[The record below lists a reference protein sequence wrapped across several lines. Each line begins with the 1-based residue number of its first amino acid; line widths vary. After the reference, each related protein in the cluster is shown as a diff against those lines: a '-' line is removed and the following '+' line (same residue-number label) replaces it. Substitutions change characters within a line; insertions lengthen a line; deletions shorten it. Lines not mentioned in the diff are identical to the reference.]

1 MNPPAPSLMH
11 TAPLP
16 AANQTGLTQPMDW
29 LIDDVIA
36 QLPFMPNN
44 QHGITNTLNV
54 DSNVDHPRAQSTVKL
69 TDLGIVQPQSEGE
82 LTDILDSFLRTF
94 EQHVGV
100 SDSVVRDGM
109 VPNVTDGSQTC
120 GHTYTSNSHPTSMNT
135 TTQGENA
142 SLSKNRPQ
150 VSFVRKPQK
159 PSGYWQVSD
168 VTMEKS
174 LALQGEA
181 KPENGR
187 MTRSQSR
194 KRKLEIIEEL
204 PRRNELS
211 TKPKRERKKERL
223 EKPKVEAS
231 LPMEKKRQTRKLHG
245 EQKGTSSTVDSSCSV
260 ASALRRVINTASARN
275 VKCTTKTTF
284 QKTLQKNFDGSKS
297 SELHDRKV
305 TSLVKKKQ
313 VGQSKRDTTKT
324 LLEGRTLKVQCS
336 TGTSQPKQPVTKNK
350 ATGSRP
356 ALSAFEIMKKIL
368 ENQQNRE
375 EEQKG
380 KDHRMRT
387 VMKPKGK
394 GRLKNTQVHGAE
406 EQMTNNTEMDGTI
419 MVEEHNNSR
428 INQKDEE
435 TKGRMEEVANQMT
448 ICLQQTLPSAKGK
461 CPQQFSYLSII
472 EIFVD
477 LADIGCV
484 IGHAHFPYF
493 TLPLYLC
500 SAHLKLICLI

>member
-44 QHGITNTLNV
+44 QNGVPNTVNV

-69 TDLGIVQPQSEGE
+69 TDLGLVQPQSEGE

-94 EQHVGV
+94 EQHVSV
-100 SDSVVRDGM
+100 SDSDVRDGM

-120 GHTYTSNSHPTSMNT
+120 GHTNTSASHATSMNT
-135 TTQGENA
+135 TTQGANA
-142 SLSKNRPQ
+142 SLSKNRPR
-150 VSFVRKPQK
+150 VSFVHKPQK

-174 LALQGEA
+174 LAQQGEE

-194 KRKLEIIEEL
+194 KRKLEIFEEL
-204 PRRNELS
+204 P
-211 TKPKRERKKERL
+211 
-223 EKPKVEAS
+223 S
-231 LPMEKKRQTRKLHG
+231 LPREKKRQNRKLHG
-245 EQKGTSSTVDSSCSV
+245 EQKGSSSAVDSSCSV

-284 QKTLQKNFDGSKS
+284 QKTLQKTLDGSKS

-313 VGQSKRDTTKT
+313 VGHAKRDATKT

-336 TGTSQPKQPVTKNK
+336 TGTSQPKLPVTKNK
-350 ATGSRP
+350 TTGSRP
-356 ALSAFEIMKKIL
+356 ALSAFELMKKIL
-368 ENQQNRE
+368 ENQQIRE

-380 KDHRMRT
+380 EDHRMRT
-387 VMKPKGK
+387 VMKTKGE
-394 GRLKNTQVHGAE
+394 GRLKNTQGHGAE
-406 EQMTNNTEMDGTI
+406 VQMTNNTEMDGRI

-435 TKGRMEEVANQMT
+435 TKGRIEEVGNQMAM
-448 ICLQQTLPSAKGK
+448 CLQQTLPKGK
-461 CPQQFSYLSII
+461 SSQQ
-472 EIFVD
+472 FVD
-477 LADIGCV
+477 LRDFCYDLSDIGCV
-484 IGHAHFPYF
+484 FYIYITFV
-493 TLPLYLC
+493 
-500 SAHLKLICLI
+500 SI

>member
-11 TAPLP
+11 SAPLL

-36 QLPFMPNN
+36 QLPFMPDN
-44 QHGITNTLNV
+44 QNGIPNTVNV
-54 DSNVDHPRAQSTVKL
+54 DSCVDHPRAQSTVKL
-69 TDLGIVQPQSEGE
+69 TDLGLVQPQSEGE

-94 EQHVGV
+94 EQHVSV
-100 SDSVVRDGM
+100 SDSDVRDGM

-120 GHTYTSNSHPTSMNT
+120 GHTNTSASHATSMNT
-135 TTQGENA
+135 TTQGANA

-150 VSFVRKPQK
+150 VSFVHKPQK
-159 PSGYWQVSD
+159 PSGYWQVPD

-174 LALQGEA
+174 LAQQGEK

-194 KRKLEIIEEL
+194 KRKLDIFEEL
-204 PRRNELS
+204 PRRNELPA
-211 TKPKRERKKERL
+211 KPKRERKKERL
-223 EKPKVEAS
+223 EKPKMEAS
-231 LPMEKKRQTRKLHG
+231 LPREKKRQNKRKLHG
-245 EQKGTSSTVDSSCSV
+245 EQKGSSSAIDSSCSV
-260 ASALRRVINTASARN
+260 ASALRKVINTASARN

-284 QKTLQKNFDGSKS
+284 QKTLQKTLDGSKS

-313 VGQSKRDTTKT
+313 VGRAKRNATKT

-336 TGTSQPKQPVTKNK
+336 TGTSQPKLPVTKNK
-350 ATGSRP
+350 TTVSRP
-356 ALSAFEIMKKIL
+356 ALSAFELMKKIL

-380 KDHRMRT
+380 EDHRMRT
-387 VMKPKGK
+387 VMKTKGE
-394 GRLKNTQVHGAE
+394 GRLKSTRVHGAE
-406 EQMTNNTEMDGTI
+406 VQMTNNTVMDGRI

-435 TKGRMEEVANQMT
+435 TKGRMEEVGNQMA
-448 ICLQQTLPSAKGK
+448 ICLQQTLPKGK
-461 CPQQFSYLSII
+461 SSQQFVDLRDFCY
-472 EIFVD
+472 D
-477 LADIGCV
+477 LADIGC
-484 IGHAHFPYF
+484 F
-493 TLPLYLC
+493 TYLQLYYLC
-500 SAHLKLICLI
+500 IYLVLT